1 MLPRRVRLARTGFAH
16 TGTEKKLAS
25 QHFSV
30 SLRKGQAGCGVVI
43 SKKVEKTAVG
53 RNRLK
58 RRISATLL
66 PWCTEAH
73 AIVVYARAGSQTL
86 PFQELH
92 TELSLLL
99 SKLLGSVR
107 VR

>member
-1 MLPRRVRLARTGFAH
+1 MLPRRARLARAGFAH

-30 SLRKGQAGCGVVI
+30 SLRKNQTGCGVVI

-66 PWCTEAH
+66 PWCNESY
-73 AIVVYARAGSQTL
+73 AIVVYTRAGSQTL
-86 PFQELH
+86 SFQELH

-99 SKLLGSVR
+99 AKLLGSNQVR
-107 VR
+107 

>member
-16 TGTEKKLAS
+16 TGAEKKLVS

-30 SLRKGQAGCGVVI
+30 SFRPGQAGCGVVI

-58 RRISATLL
+58 RRISTTLL
-66 PWCTEAH
+66 PWCDESR
-73 AIVVYARAGSQTL
+73 AIIVYARAGSQTL
-86 PFQELH
+86 PFQALH
-92 TELSLLL
+92 TELSILLA
-99 SKLLGSVR
+99 KLLGNGR